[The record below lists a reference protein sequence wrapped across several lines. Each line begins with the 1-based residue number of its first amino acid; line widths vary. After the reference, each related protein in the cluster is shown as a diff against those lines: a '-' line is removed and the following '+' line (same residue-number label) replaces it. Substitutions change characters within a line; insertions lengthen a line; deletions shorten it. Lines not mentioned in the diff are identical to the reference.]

1 MGGHDASDRHFD
13 MTSVTPKELKA
24 RFDQTGP
31 ARLLDVR
38 EPEEHAHCA
47 LPGSRLLP
55 LSQLEARWEELDDWR
70 SGGEGTVVYCHH
82 GVRSAHA
89 IAFLEEHGFTG
100 LVNLTGG
107 IDRWSREVDPS
118 VPRYW

>member
-1 MGGHDASDRHFD
+1 MNSI
-13 MTSVTPKELKA
+13 TPKELKRRLDGA
-24 RFDQTGP
+24 ASF
-31 ARLLDVR
+31 RLLDVR

-55 LSQLEARWEELDDWR
+55 LSELEARWQELAGWCA
-70 SGGEGTVVYCHH
+70 SGEAEQTVVYCHH

-89 IAFLEEHGFTG
+89 IAFLEENGFSG

-107 IDRWSREVDPS
+107 IDRWSREADPS
-118 VPRYW
+118 APRYW

>member
-1 MGGHDASDRHFD
+1 
-13 MTSVTPKELKA
+13 MTTITPQELK
-24 RFDQTGP
+24 RRLGETGSF
-31 ARLLDVR
+31 RLLDVR

-55 LSQLEARWEELDDWR
+55 LSELEARWQELEAWCAP
-70 SGGEGTVVYCHH
+70 GEGGTTVVYCHH

-89 IAFLEEHGFTG
+89 IAFLEEKGFSG

-107 IDRWSREVDPS
+107 IDRWSREADPS

>member
-1 MGGHDASDRHFD
+1 
-13 MTSVTPKELKA
+13 MTSITPKDLKA
-24 RFDQTGP
+24 QIDETGTI
-31 ARLLDVR
+31 RLLDVR

-55 LSQLEARWEELDDWR
+55 LSELEARWQELEEWCAAD
-70 SGGEGTVVYCHH
+70 GGTVVYCHH

-89 IAFLEEHGFTG
+89 IAFLEEKGFTS

-107 IDRWSREVDPS
+107 IDRWSREADPS

>member
-1 MGGHDASDRHFD
+1 MTSITPTELKRRLDASQ
-13 MTSVTPKELKA
+13 PC
-24 RFDQTGP
+24 
-31 ARLLDVR
+31 RLLDVR
-38 EPEEHAHCA
+38 EPDEHAHCA

-55 LSQLEARWEELDDWR
+55 LSELESRWQELRDWCA
-70 SGGEGTVVYCHH
+70 GGVQTVVYCRH

-89 IAFLEEHGFTG
+89 IAFLEQEGFTG

-107 IDRWSREVDPS
+107 IDRWSREADPS

>member
-1 MGGHDASDRHFD
+1 
-13 MTSVTPKELKA
+13 MTTITPKELK
-24 RFDQTGP
+24 RRLDDSGSF
-31 ARLLDVR
+31 RLLDVR

-47 LPGSRLLP
+47 LPDSRLLP
-55 LSQLEARWEELDDWR
+55 LSELEARWQELEEWCA
-70 SGGEGTVVYCHH
+70 SGGSAQTVVYCHH

-89 IAFLEEHGFTG
+89 IAFLEEKGFSG

-107 IDRWSREVDPS
+107 IDRWSREADPS

>member
-1 MGGHDASDRHFD
+1 MNAI
-13 MTSVTPKELKA
+13 TPKELQKQWERA
-24 RFDQTGP
+24 TP
-31 ARLLDVR
+31 AQRPRLLDVR

-47 LPGSRLLP
+47 LPESRLLP
-55 LSQLEARWEELDDWR
+55 LSQLESRWEELTEWCA
-70 SGGEGTVVYCHH
+70 GAGTTVVYCHH

-89 IAFLEEHGFTG
+89 IAFLEEQGVSG

>member
-1 MGGHDASDRHFD
+1 MESL
-13 MTSVTPKELKA
+13 TPKELRKRLESSA
-24 RFDQTGP
+24 SAQRL
-31 ARLLDVR
+31 RLLDVR

-47 LPGSRLLP
+47 LPESRLLP
-55 LSQLEARWEELDDWR
+55 LSQLESRWEELTEWCA
-70 SGGEGTVVYCHH
+70 GGGTTVVYCHH